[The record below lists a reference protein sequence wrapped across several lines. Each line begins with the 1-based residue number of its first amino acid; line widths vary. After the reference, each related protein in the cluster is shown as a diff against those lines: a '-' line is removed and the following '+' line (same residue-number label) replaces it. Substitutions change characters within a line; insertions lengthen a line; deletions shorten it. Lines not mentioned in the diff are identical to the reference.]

1 MMRKPY
7 QAPDHELWVE
17 IARSL
22 KSLVKRSR
30 KDAEPAKAQAKSSK
44 TPAKAQIKNEVRTAI
59 PIARPE
65 KTAPPQLSAF
75 DRRTSQRLMRGQA
88 DIDTRLD
95 LHGIGIEMARHRLHG
110 FLSNARAS
118 GHRLVLVIT
127 GKGASPFARH
137 TLHGAEHFH
146 APEREGRLRR
156 HLTEWLHEPE
166 FRALVSGF
174 QPAHPKHG
182 GGGAFYVKLRRIR
195 QS

>member
-1 MMRKPY
+1 MSRKPY
-7 QAPDHELWVE
+7 EAPDHDLWIEV
-17 IARSL
+17 ARTL
-22 KSLVKRSR
+22 KPLGKRARKEADGPKTAVKAKPKASSSS
-30 KDAEPAKAQAKSSK
+30 EPRATVAF
-44 TPAKAQIKNEVRTAI
+44 V
-59 PIARPE
+59 RPE
-65 KTAPPQLSAF
+65 RSGPPQLSAF

-88 DIDTRLD
+88 EIEARLD
-95 LHGIGIEMARHRLHG
+95 LHGTGIEMARHRLFG
-110 FLSNARAS
+110 FLTQSRNA

-182 GGGAFYVKLRRIR
+182 GGGAFYVKLRRFR
-195 QS
+195 P

>member
-1 MMRKPY
+1 MSRKPY
-7 QAPDHELWVE
+7 QAPDHDLWVE
-17 IARSL
+17 VARSL
-22 KSLVKRSR
+22 KPLGKRVRKEAETAKSAVKIS
-30 KDAEPAKAQAKSSK
+30 AKA
-44 TPAKAQIKNEVRTAI
+44 PAPDQRPVVMH
-59 PIARPE
+59 ARPE
-65 KTAPPQLSAF
+65 RSGPPQLSGF

-88 DIDTRLD
+88 EIEARLD
-95 LHGIGIEMARHRLHG
+95 LHGTGIEMARHRLFG
-110 FLSNARAS
+110 FLNQSRGA

-195 QS
+195 P

>member
-1 MMRKPY
+1 MSRKPY
-7 QAPDHELWVE
+7 QAPDHDLWIEV
-17 IARSL
+17 ARTL
-22 KSLVKRSR
+22 KPLGTRARKETESAKSAVK
-30 KDAEPAKAQAKSSK
+30 AGAKAPPL
-44 TPAKAQIKNEVRTAI
+44 TE
-59 PIARPE
+59 ARP
-65 KTAPPQLSAF
+65 AIVVPRPQRSGAPQLSGF

-88 DIDTRLD
+88 EIEARLD
-95 LHGIGIEMARHRLHG
+95 LHGTGIEVARHRLFG
-110 FLSNARAS
+110 FLNQSRSA

-156 HLTEWLHEPE
+156 SLTEWLHEPE

-195 QS
+195 P